1 MQIIS
6 QKQPRPPRIFLYGP
20 AGIGKTT
27 LGVNF
32 PGALFLP
39 VEEGADVHDVPRL
52 PKPETW
58 EQAMGFI
65 EELTADPSGFRAL
78 VIDSVTALEALAMK
92 KIMIDERVKSVEEIP
107 YGKGFPLVAALWV
120 DFLNKLDALRA
131 RGMAIIMIG
140 HQAIVR
146 FEDPRSTPYDRYQ
159 PRLHKS
165 ILPMTIER
173 CDILA
178 FANYKVFTESKTSGF
193 NKERSRAIGNG
204 DRALFLTEMPTH
216 LAKNRFSLP
225 DEVEMSWAEI
235 FKGIAA
241 AFKTNIQ
248 TPPASTDAQQ
258 GEQK

>member
-1 MQIIS
+1 
-6 QKQPRPPRIFLYGP
+6 
-20 AGIGKTT
+20 
-27 LGVNF
+27 
-32 PGALFLP
+32 
-39 VEEGADVHDVPRL
+39 
-52 PKPETW
+52 
-58 EQAMGFI
+58 
-65 EELTADPSGFRAL
+65 
-78 VIDSVTALEALAMK
+78 VTALEQLAMK

-225 DEVEMSWAEI
+225 DETEMSWTEI

-258 GEQK
+258 GASV